1 MTGHKKILLLGGDHL
16 LLPVIKAAHELDCY
30 VITVDYL
37 PNNIAHKYSDEYQY
51 ASTVD
56 KDAVLEIAKKCQ
68 IDAVLTFTDSGVITA
83 GYVANMLG
91 LPSPGPYES
100 IQILQ
105 NKGLFRQFLKEHG
118 FNVPKAKSYTD
129 QEAALRER
137 EEWVYPIM
145 VKPVDS
151 AGSKGITKVDYPEA
165 LSNAIDFALQYSISK
180 EFILEDFIEKQGE
193 TTGSDSF
200 SVDGKLTFISFDDQW
215 FDRESPNPFTPSAH
229 ILPSSM
235 CYGAQNELA
244 GEFQRLISLLRMQT
258 SLYNIEARV
267 GVDGKPYIMEVSPR
281 AGGNRIAEM
290 LSIATGV
297 NLIEASVQAAL
308 GNPVNISECKLS
320 GCWANLIIH
329 SEKDGIYKRIEITD
343 AFQSRHVRDL
353 LMYVKS
359 GDEVHA
365 FRKAND
371 AIGSLF
377 LFFDSPKEMDFAL
390 THQKEWMHLIVVN
403 N

>member
-1 MTGHKKILLLGGDHL
+1 MTKQKKLLLLGGDHL
-16 LLPVIKAAHELDCY
+16 LLPVIKTAHELGCY

-56 KDAVLEIAKKCQ
+56 KNAVLEIAKRCQ
-68 IDAVLTFTDSGVITA
+68 IDAVLTFTDSGVVTA
-83 GYVANMLG
+83 GYVADVLG

-105 NKGLFRQFLKEHG
+105 NKGRFRKFLKEHG
-118 FNVPKAKSYTD
+118 FNVPKAKSYFNV
-129 QEAALRER
+129 QEALAAK
-137 EEWVYPIM
+137 EEWEYPVI

-151 AGSKGITKVDYPEA
+151 AGSKGITKVENREELMA
-165 LSNAIDFALQYSISK
+165 AIEFALQYSIGK
-180 EFILEDFIEKQGE
+180 EFIIEDYIEKLGE

-200 SVDGKLTFISFDDQW
+200 SFEGKFSFMSFDDQW
-215 FDRESPNPFTPSAH
+215 FDSESINPFTPSAH
-229 ILPSSM
+229 ILPSTMSS
-235 CYGAQNELA
+235 CAQNELA
-244 GEFQRLISLLRMQT
+244 RELQRLISLLGMRT
-258 SLYNIEARV
+258 TLYNIEARV

-290 LSIATGV
+290 LSLATGV
-297 NLIEASVQAAL
+297 NLIEASVKAAL
-308 GNPVNISECKLS
+308 GSPINIGECNYN

-329 SEKDGIYKRIEITD
+329 SDKDGIFNGIEISD
-343 AFQSRHVRDL
+343 EFQVMHVRDL
-353 LMYVKS
+353 FMYVKN
-359 GDEVHA
+359 GEEVHA

-377 LFFDSPKEMDFAL
+377 LYFDTRKEMNYAL
-390 THQKEWMHLIVVN
+390 TNQNEWMKLLVN
-403 N
+403 